1 MPHAAAPS
9 LFSFFSTPRPCCIA
23 FVSALLMGVPSALA
37 QEGGGPGP
45 YLRVT
50 EEDDG
55 QMIVLEAAVREF
67 RRADGDGPALHLAAA
82 IHIADKA
89 FYDSLQEFLDRQ
101 DVVLYEGVKPPGLG
115 GEAGLEG
122 DEAKARATARRIR
135 FIAMAAEAYK
145 REHGEYPRSVDQLR
159 GTARLPDAM
168 LERSLQDLW
177 ARPLVYTLDS
187 ATGKYEVVSLG
198 ADGREGGE
206 GVDQDLRLSDQKPLS
221 KSERGAG
228 GGGIQQQMADAMG
241 LSFQLAVMDHT
252 KPNWRNSDMS
262 IDQVQERLEKAGAGA
277 DQLFKLLDG
286 SSVFARLAGVLLE
299 FVKASPSMQIMM
311 KVMMIEMLSRAD
323 DLMAAQAGAAMMKV
337 IVEDRNAVVM
347 EDVKRILKDEP
358 GVKSIG
364 IIYGGGHLPDLEKR
378 LAAETGY
385 VPGGSQWRPAI
396 TVDLEGTGMTPQ
408 QARQVREM
416 IRRQLDAQLKRGAK

>member
-1 MPHAAAPS
+1 MPHAAVSSPFA
-9 LFSFFSTPRPCCIA
+9 RPAARAARCIA
-23 FVSALLMGVPSALA
+23 CLTVLLLAIPAVLA
-37 QEGGGPGP
+37 QESADPGP
-45 YLRVT
+45 YLRVR
-50 EEDDG
+50 EEDEG
-55 QMIVLEAAVREF
+55 QKLVLEAAVREF

-82 IHIADKA
+82 IHIADKS
-89 FYDSLQEFLDRQ
+89 FYDSLQQYLDQQ

-135 FIAMAAEAYK
+135 FIAMAAEAYR
-145 REHGEYPRSVDQLR
+145 REHGEYPVNVDQLR
-159 GTARLPDAM
+159 GTARLPEAM

-187 ATGKYEVVSLG
+187 ATGKYEVMSLG

-206 GVDQDLRLSDQKPLS
+206 GADQDLRLSDQKPLS

-252 KPNWRNSDMS
+252 KSNWRNSDMS
-262 IDQVQERLEKAGAGA
+262 IDEVQERLEKSGAGA

-286 SSVFARLAGVLLE
+286 SSMFAKFAGVLLE
-299 FVKASPSMQIMM
+299 FVKASPSMQIML
-311 KVMMIEMLSRAD
+311 KVMMVEMLSRAD
-323 DLMAAQAGAAMMKV
+323 ELMAAQAGAAMMKV

-347 EDVKRILKDEP
+347 DDFNRIVRDEP
-358 GVKSIG
+358 GVKSVA

-378 LAAETGY
+378 LAEVGY
-385 VPGGSQWRPAI
+385 RPGDSQWRAAI
-396 TVDLEGTGMTPQ
+396 TVDLKGTGTTPA
-408 QARQVREM
+408 QAKQVREM
-416 IRRQLDAQLKRGAK
+416 IGRQLDAQLKRGSK